1 MQDAGSENREAQV
14 AGGGAEWTVSLGD
27 AFRQRLA
34 REGHIALGDLTGDL
48 LFPRLFRVPGLALRP
63 ERVVFGLGIVTVV
76 AVCAL
81 IAGLVSGGPWPNAAV
96 YQSIA
101 MTAQTMSQDIG
112 AGRFGLV
119 GFGVGIV
126 LRELGYL
133 VVEQPLGTGI
143 VLLGLVG
150 AWGVFGGAVCR
161 GVALES
167 SAGLHLSGRAALRF
181 GLTRGWSAA
190 GAVALAPALVFVGLL
205 LVGLAGAATMAF
217 PGVDIL
223 GAALFG
229 VAIVAGLAAAVL
241 IVVFALALPM
251 IAAAVAAE
259 DDDAFDA
266 LQRALGYAVARPL
279 TLLGYLLLALVQ
291 GVVATGLVWWLGSL
305 AVWLA
310 ASAISLVSAIVGGG
324 AWRVI
329 GEGMDP
335 FVTDPSFA
343 GRIVAGWAALPIAVA
358 LGFAVSYVHAAGT
371 VVYLNLRRLVDGQ
384 DVEEVRVEG

>member
-1 MQDAGSENREAQV
+1 M
-14 AGGGAEWTVSLGD
+14 SLGD

-291 GVVATGLVWWLGSL
+291 GVVATGLVWWIGSL